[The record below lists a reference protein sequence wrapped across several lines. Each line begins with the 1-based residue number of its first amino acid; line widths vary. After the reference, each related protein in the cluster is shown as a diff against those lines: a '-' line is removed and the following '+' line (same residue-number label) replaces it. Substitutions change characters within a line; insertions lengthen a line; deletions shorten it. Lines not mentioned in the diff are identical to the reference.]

1 MSLQEQIS
9 AELKTAMKSRDRV
22 RTDTVRVLIGEFQRQ
37 PEKELTDQQV
47 AGIIRKL
54 IKSEKELLAAS
65 GSEDSGFIEVLAGYL
80 PQQAGEDEI
89 RKWIAENIDFSDFN
103 NTMQAMKPIMAHFAG
118 NADGNTV
125 KKILQTFGG

>member
-9 AELKTAMKSRDRV
+9 VELKTAMKSRDRV
-22 RTDTVRVLIGEFQRQ
+22 KTDAVRVLIGEFQRQ

-65 GSEDSGFIEVLAGYL
+65 GSEDSGFIEVLEGYL
-80 PQQAGEDEI
+80 PKQAGEDEI

-103 NTMQAMKPIMAHFAG
+103 NTMQAMKPIMAHFG
-118 NADGNTV
+118 SSADGNIV
-125 KKILQTFGG
+125 KKILQEL